1 MVPVEKLCGQRRGE
15 VDGVD
20 GGSGIDRVHGGVRS
34 SESCEEW
41 TRTRRQCLMRP
52 GRAGTDE
59 V

>member
-1 MVPVEKLCGQRRGE
+1 MVQSRSSAVNEEERST
-15 VDGVD
+15 D

-41 TRTRRQCLMRP
+41 TRTRRGCLMRP

>member
-1 MVPVEKLCGQRRGE
+1 MVQSRSSAVNEEERSM
-15 VDGVD
+15 D